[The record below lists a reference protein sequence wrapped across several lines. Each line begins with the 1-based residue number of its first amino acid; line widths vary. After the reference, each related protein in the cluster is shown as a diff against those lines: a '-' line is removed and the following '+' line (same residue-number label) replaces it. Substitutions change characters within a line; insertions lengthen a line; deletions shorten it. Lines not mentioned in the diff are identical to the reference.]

1 MRAFC
6 TSAAT
11 ARTCAASP
19 AVCSSVSSQHAA
31 ACRTSGVQSTT
42 YCASTRLSTY
52 SITSPRCRTA
62 SSAAAAAA
70 AVSAANAVAVAAAF
84 LHADRVA
91 ARLEEEAPR
100 CEKIRAAPVVGY
112 FLDHN
117 NFKNTT
123 GKPNTPSWN
132 QARPRP
138 PSLAAPDCLPVS
150 PILARACRQRQSA
163 GA

>member
-1 MRAFC
+1 MSAFC

-11 ARTCAASP
+11 ARTCGASP

-70 AVSAANAVAVAAAF
+70 AVSAVASATFSAV
-84 LHADRVA
+84 
-91 ARLEEEAPR
+91 
-100 CEKIRAAPVVGY
+100 VV
-112 FLDHN
+112 
-117 NFKNTT
+117 
-123 GKPNTPSWN
+123 SV
-132 QARPRP
+132 
-138 PSLAAPDCLPVS
+138 VS
-150 PILARACRQRQSA
+150 PA
-163 GA
+163 